1 VSYKLILDGAKME
14 ELLRSPSGPVG
25 LHLMERSTV
34 VQFAAKEKAGRKTS
48 CLSDSIV
55 KRWEESGDPE
65 VLMRVWIIAD
75 TTPCSPTRE
84 SYALFVEEDTEAHE
98 IAAKN
103 ASALAFDWP
112 AGPTG
117 GMFYAESVKHPGTT
131 GKHFLK
137 DSLPL
142 AGA

>member
-1 VSYKLILDGAKME
+1 MAVKLVIDGARME
-14 ELLRSPSGPVG
+14 ELLRSPAGPVG
-25 LHLMERSTV
+25 RHLIERSTV
-34 VQFAAKEKAGRKTS
+34 VQYAAKDKAGRKTG
-48 CLSDSIV
+48 CLADSIV
-55 KRWEESGDPE
+55 KRVEETSEPG
-65 VLMRVWIIAD
+65 VLMRIRIVAD

-84 SYALFVEEDTEAHE
+84 SYALFVEEDTEPHE

-103 ASALAFDWP
+103 AGALAFDWP

-117 GMFYAESVKHPGTT
+117 GMFFAASVHHPGTR

>member
-1 VSYKLILDGAKME
+1 VAYKLILDGSRMA

-34 VQFAAKEKAGRKTS
+34 VQFAAKEKAGRKTG

-55 KRWEESGDPE
+55 KRWEASDDPV
-65 VLMRVWIIAD
+65 VLMCVRVVAD

-84 SYALFVEEDTEAHE
+84 SYALFDEEDTSAHE

-103 ASALAFDWP
+103 ASALAFEWHGER
-112 AGPTG
+112 A
-117 GMFYAESVKHPGTT
+117 FFQSVHHPGTA
-131 GKHFLK
+131 GKHYLK
-137 DSLPL
+137 GSLPL
-142 AGA
+142 AGG

>member
-1 VSYKLILDGAKME
+1 VAYKLILDGARMA
-14 ELLRSPSGPVG
+14 ELLRSPTGPIG
-25 LHLMERSTV
+25 LHVMERSTV
-34 VQFAAKEKAGRKTS
+34 VQFAAKEKAGRKTG

-55 KRWEESGDPE
+55 KRWEESADPE
-65 VLMRVWIIAD
+65 VLMRVRIIAD
-75 TTPCSPTRE
+75 TTPCSTNRE
-84 SYALFVEEDTEAHE
+84 SYALFVEEDTKPHE

-103 ASALAFDWP
+103 AGALAFDWA

-117 GMFYAESVKHPGTT
+117 GMFFAQSVHHPGTT

>member
-1 VSYKLILDGAKME
+1 MAYKLVLDGAAMAD
-14 ELLRSPSGPVG
+14 LLRSPSGPVG

-34 VQFAAKEKAGRKTS
+34 VQFAAKEKAGRKKG

-55 KRWEESGDPE
+55 KRWEASDDPI
-65 VLMRVWIIAD
+65 VLMRVRIVAD
-75 TTPCSPTRE
+75 TTPCSENRE
-84 SYALFVEEDTEAHE
+84 SYALFVEEDTPPHE

-103 ASALAFDWP
+103 ASTLAFDWP

-117 GMFYAESVKHPGTT
+117 GMFFGVSVHHPGTT
-131 GKHFLK
+131 GKHYLK